1 MFILKLKESREQD
14 ADEPRTRATRK
25 VVDIRGCVAFVFFS
39 SRCDVSLSGRFGA
52 LVRGVGGDSRPQEF
66 TGAGGCGGE
75 NQQRQMHVQVP
86 YSAHDPAHCC
96 LQTPPGTYNH
106 FVSYSRVFTQP
117 EVKPDLR
124 SAVHTTTG
132 VYRIN

>member
-14 ADEPRTRATRK
+14 ADEPRTRAARK
-25 VVDIRGCVAFVFFS
+25 VVDIHGCIAFAFFS
-39 SRCDVSLSGRFGA
+39 SRCDVSLSGRFAA

-66 TGAGGCGGE
+66 TGAGGCRRE

-96 LQTPPGTYNH
+96 LQTPTGTYDH
-106 FVSYSRVFTQP
+106 LVCYSGVFTQP
-117 EVKPDLR
+117 VVKADLR
-124 SAVHTTTG
+124 SVVHMTTG